1 MFLKNTSDRV
11 VVVIN
16 TIVGK
21 IGVKPQEIIN
31 INHKVLPPI
40 SSYIKQVTE
49 DEYLLFRQG
58 TTKVEEQD
66 KEQVEPN
73 EGTDGSESTVLDENV
88 NTIIPNANIEDVQNI
103 AEEVSKGL
111 ADNDVM
117 DFVKNLLGNKDND
130 KFEEKGTN
138 PDSNPLGVQITDSS
152 DEIKELEKQIE
163 ELQQT
168 WKEAKTPRKRD
179 KTSKQIKE
187 VQKQLDKLKK
197 DISKDNEE

>member
-66 KEQVEPN
+66 KEQVEQN